1 MKNKLAAVLS
11 NSFSYQRLIP
21 SAKSSLL
28 SVVSGLVF
36 CSVAVVAQTTSGSNT
51 ISTADYTLTIITKD
65 SSETNPNH
73 FNEVST
79 TDFTKGQTKKAFNR
93 SIALNDGGVVWVT
106 QDPSKVTPKLNVTG
120 ASSVTVHEGAFVT
133 PMSFTLSTNY
143 AHYIDH
149 WVLTVYNETDED
161 FTTPLAQF
169 KGNELAIDQTVKWD
183 GKTANREE
191 LQSGDRLVYVLRATG
206 KDGHVDETNTRS
218 IALKSYYKN
227 QVDEPVVLSGSNA
240 LESNLRLQ
248 TIPVY
253 GSSVR
258 VSGRDIVEGNRITI
272 NGNPMTLS
280 ERKFVTETILPEG
293 QYQFAVNI
301 TDNAQQQYTKNLD
314 IKLDGQYLFMIGLA
328 DITAGEGSV
337 GGNLETLSDGDE
349 QLDGDIFVNGR
360 LAFYLKGKVQGK
372 YLLTAQMDTETAP
385 IEDIFDDIHKKDP
398 ESIFRRLDPEQYY
411 PVYGDDSTLVDD
423 TDSQGKLYVRVDW
436 DKSKALWGNF
446 NTDFT
451 GTELSSFNRSLYG
464 AKLNHKSTQV
474 TSRGD
479 NRTDVS
485 VFGSETQSAYR
496 HNQFLGTGGSLYYL
510 KDKDI
515 VDGSE
520 KIWIEVRENE
530 NSERAIESVVLV
542 EGQDYQ
548 IDDYQGRIIL
558 NRPLLQVV
566 KQANSSLIKDN
577 ALDGSQV
584 FLMVDYE
591 YVPSDFE
598 SDNVSYGARGK
609 AWLTNNIAI
618 GGTVIH
624 ESRDTDDYN
633 HQGIDLTIQKAI
645 GTYIKGEYAES
656 ESNQT
661 LGSFLSSDGGLNFSP
676 FSSNASEVGT
686 DTQGAAYSIEARA
699 NLKDY
704 SSKEGSIGAW
714 YKHREAGFS
723 SANTDTTIDTID
735 AGVSALVTLTES
747 LKASLKAT
755 LLEVEATSKDT
766 SISLQADYKVSEK
779 VTVAA
784 EVRQVTE
791 KDLVNSDNDGE
802 GTLAALKLG
811 YGFSK
816 DFNVYAI
823 AQGTIAESGGYES
836 NDLLTLGATS
846 NLSKK
851 VDLNAEVSSGDR
863 GDSALI
869 GARYKA
875 SNDYDLYTNYTMA
888 RDSGDNQERNIVTI
902 GQRKSVSDQ
911 LKVYTEHQYTHEDAQ
926 AGLGN
931 TFGLDYKLN
940 NKLNTTFSYQQAT
953 LEQTSGGTVDRD
965 ALTVGLNYKQDHT
978 EASARVEFRNDKG
991 ESEHTKQFVTTNK
1004 VNHRVSP
1011 SLRVQGKLN
1020 YSETKDQLDNDL
1032 DAMFAEAGVG
1042 FAYRPVNND
1051 RHNILGRVTYQYDL
1065 SPVNQSDEVDEKS
1078 LIASLENSYQLNQ
1091 RWEIGGKVAYKQGE
1105 VRSDRNTGEW
1115 SKNNATLASARARYH
1130 MTHNWDLMAQYHWL
1144 DSIES
1149 KDTQHGA
1156 MVSVDRQIG
1165 QNLKLGVGYNFTD
1178 FNDDLSDKIESA
1190 EGWFLNLVGKF

>member
-1 MKNKLAAVLS
+1 MKHKLAT
-11 NSFSYQRLIP
+11 
-21 SAKSSLL
+21 KCSLL
-28 SVVSGLVF
+28 SVVSSLLF
-36 CSVAVVAQTTSGSNT
+36 CSAAVVAETVNDSNT
-51 ISTADYTLTIITKD
+51 INNADYSLKIITND
-65 SSETNPNH
+65 HSSAEPIH
-73 FNEVST
+73 VNEVSS
-79 TDFTKGQTKKAFNR
+79 TDYTGGQTKKAFNR

-106 QDPSKVTPKLNVTG
+106 KDPAKLTPKLNVTG
-120 ASSVTVHEGAFVT
+120 PTSVTIHEGAFVS

-149 WVLTVYNETDED
+149 WVLTVYNEVDED
-161 FTTPLAQF
+161 FTIPLAEF
-169 KGNELAIDQTVKWD
+169 KGNELAIDQVVKWD
-183 GKTANREE
+183 GKTANNKA
-191 LQSGDRLVYVLRATG
+191 LQSGDRLVYVLRAVG
-206 KDGHVDETNTRS
+206 KNGHIDETNTRAV
-218 IALKSYYKN
+218 ALKSYYKN

-253 GSSVR
+253 GSTVR
-258 VSGRDIVEGNRITI
+258 VSGRDIVEGNKISI
-272 NGNPMTLS
+272 NGNPMTVS

-293 QYQFAVNI
+293 QHQFAVNI

-314 IKLDGQYLFMIGLA
+314 VKLNGQYLFMVGLA
-328 DITAGEGSV
+328 DITAGENDVS
-337 GGNLETLSDGDE
+337 GNLETLSDGDDTLE
-349 QLDGDIFVNGR
+349 GDIFINGR
-360 LAFYLKGKVQGK
+360 LAFYLKGKVKGK
-372 YLLTAQMDTETAP
+372 YLITAQMDTDTAP
-385 IEDIFDDIHKKDP
+385 IDEIFDDIHKKDP
-398 ESIFRRLDPEQYY
+398 ESVFRRLDPEKYY
-411 PVYGDDSTLVDD
+411 PVYGDDSTLIDD
-423 TDSQGKLYVRVDW
+423 TDSQGKLFVRVDW
-436 DKSKALWGNF
+436 DKSKVLWGNF
-446 NTDFT
+446 NTGFT

-464 AKLNHKSTQV
+464 AKINHKSTKV

-479 NRTDVS
+479 NRTDITA
-485 VFGSETQSAYR
+485 FASETQSAFR

-530 NSERAIESVVLV
+530 NSERAIETVALV

-558 NRPLLQVV
+558 NRPLVQVV

-577 ALDGSQV
+577 ALDGNQM

-598 SDNVSYGARGK
+598 SDNASYGARGK
-609 AWLTNNIAI
+609 AWLTDSIAI
-618 GGTVIH
+618 GGTVVH
-624 ESRDTDDYN
+624 ESRDTNDYN
-633 HQGIDLTIQKAI
+633 HQGIDLTIQKAK
-645 GTYIKGEYAES
+645 GTYIKGEYAKS

-676 FSSNASEVGT
+676 FSSNASEIGT
-686 DTQGAAYSIEARA
+686 DTEGVAYSVEARA

-704 SSKEGSIGAW
+704 SSKDGSIGAW

-723 SANTDTTIDTID
+723 SANTDTTVDTTD
-735 AGVSALVTLTES
+735 AGVSALVSLTQS

-755 LLEVEATSKDT
+755 LLEEEATSKET
-766 SISLQADYKVSEK
+766 TVSLQADYKVSEK
-779 VTVAA
+779 ISVAA
-784 EVRQVTE
+784 EVKAVSE
-791 KDLVNSDNDGE
+791 KDLINSDNDGD

-811 YGFSK
+811 YGISK
-816 DFNVYAI
+816 DLNVYAI
-823 AQGTIAESGGYES
+823 AQGTVEQSGSYES
-836 NDLLTLGATS
+836 NDLVTLGATS
-846 NLSKK
+846 NLNKK
-851 VDLNAEVSSGDR
+851 VDLNAEVSTGDR
-863 GDSALI
+863 GDSVLI
-869 GARYKA
+869 GALYKA
-875 SNDYDLYTNYTMA
+875 LNNHDLYTNYTMS
-888 RDSGDNQERNIVTI
+888 RDSGDNEERNIVTI
-902 GQRKSVSDQ
+902 GQRKTVSDQ
-911 LKVYTEHQYTHEDAQ
+911 LKVYTEHQYTHEDTQ

-940 NKLNTTFSYQQAT
+940 NKLNTTASYQQAT
-953 LEQTSGGTVDRD
+953 LEQTNGSTVDRD
-965 ALTVGLNYKQDHT
+965 ALTLGLNYKNNDT
-978 EASARVEFRNDKG
+978 EASGRVEFRNDKG

-1011 SLRVQGKLN
+1011 SLRLQGKLN

-1051 RHNILGRVTYQYDL
+1051 RHNVLGRLTYQYDL

-1078 LIASLENSYQLNQ
+1078 LIASLENTYQLNQ
-1091 RWEIGGKVAYKQGE
+1091 RWQVGGKVAYKQGE
-1105 VRSDRNTGEW
+1105 VRSDRDSGEW

-1156 MVSVDRQIG
+1156 LVSVDRQIG
-1165 QNLKLGVGYNFTD
+1165 SNLKLGVGYNFTD
-1178 FNDDLSDKIESA
+1178 FNDDLSETIDSA
-1190 EGWFLNLVGKF
+1190 QGWFVNLVGKF